1 MSTQTFTAAGTAV
14 EGDSTECAPV
24 ERTPAETILD
34 GGCSCGAV
42 RYTVRAP
49 AMIVHC
55 CHCSWCQRETG
66 SAFVINGVIER
77 DRIDLSQGELAHCQ
91 IPTASG
97 KGQRVARCGEC
108 HTALWSHYA
117 FAGIGEKV
125 AFLRV
130 GTLDDPAIMPPDV
143 HIFTAHQ
150 LPWLT
155 VQGKTF
161 TGYYRSSD
169 VWSDAGLARKRA
181 LGAGDTAGRR

>member
-1 MSTQTFTAAGTAV
+1 MRSAAGTTV
-14 EGDSTECAPV
+14 EGDSAQCTPV
-24 ERTPAETILD
+24 ERTLE
-34 GGCSCGAV
+34 GGCICGAV
-42 RYTVRAP
+42 RYKVQAP

-55 CHCSWCQRETG
+55 CHCSWCQREAG
-66 SAFVINGVIER
+66 SAFVINGLIER

-130 GTLDDPAIMPPDV
+130 GTLDDPSTMPPDV

-150 LPWLT
+150 PPWLT
-155 VQGKTF
+155 VQGKAF
-161 TGYYRSSD
+161 KGYYRSRD
-169 VWSDAGLARKRA
+169 VWSEAGLARKRA
-181 LGAGDTAGRR
+181 LGAGNTAGKG